1 MDTLKIE
8 SPFLTT
14 LVSRIITKQLTK
26 KLGVK
31 GKLDVESVQVEKDE
45 NDYILDLKVK
55 GRIAGT
61 SIVDLVKDLL

>member
-14 LVSRIITKQLTK
+14 LISRIITKQLTK
-26 KLGVK
+26 KLGIK
-31 GKLDVESVQVEKDE
+31 GKVDVESVKIEKDE

-55 GRIAGT
+55 GRIAGA